1 MLTRA
6 AKWYLRKQH
15 PRTGDGWSEWFK
27 QVLSLAPVSYS
38 ATAARELPAVAG
50 GVRLLSNTVATLPL
64 EVFRRGSDDA
74 LPENDPEVMLVTRR
88 WAPGGYETRG
98 RALRRLVAS
107 DVLHGFGAA
116 YVLRDGRRIERII
129 PLDPA
134 RLTRENRSG
143 RVLYRYDT
151 GTATGLVP
159 PHPEREDLIV
169 VEYEPPLDGVKFVS
183 PFRDSWPAIRAG
195 IAANRWAGRYFDR
208 GAQPEM
214 VVQPTADVKSSM
226 TEARRDLV
234 RQLSQMRG
242 DGERFMFA
250 PGGYSVSPIGNSARE
265 ADLLGMRRY
274 AVEEVARVTQIPPIL
289 LQDLSRSTY
298 ANFTTAMT
306 AFGLRAAELADTVAE
321 EMSAILWPDGS
332 RLCRF
337 DTEQITKQ
345 PMRERYEAY
354 KLALDAGWKSVN
366 QVREMEGDEPL
377 AGEEWDIPRRGGM
390 TPGGQDAGTRS
401 GEAPGDPARRNGKA
415 SAGRLEA
422 ADYDALGSA
431 SD

>member
-6 AKWYLRKQH
+6 AKWYLRRKH
-15 PRTGDGWSEWFK
+15 PETGDGWSAWLQ

-38 ATAARELPAVAG
+38 PAAARELPAVAG
-50 GVRLLSNTVATLPL
+50 GVRLLANTVATLPL
-64 EVFRRGSDDA
+64 AVYRRGSDDA

-134 RLTRENRSG
+134 RLTRQNRSG

-214 VVQPTADVKSSM
+214 VVQPTADVKTSM
-226 TEARRDLV
+226 TDARRDLV
-234 RQLSQMRG
+234 RQLSQMRA
-242 DGERFMFA
+242 DGERFLFA
-250 PGGYSVSPIGNSARE
+250 PGGYSVTSIGNSARE
-265 ADLLGMRRY
+265 ADLLAMRRY
-274 AVEEVARVTQIPPIL
+274 GNEEAARIIQIAPIL

-298 ANFTTAMT
+298 ANFGAAML
-306 AFGLRAAELADTVAE
+306 AFGIRAAELANTFAE

-337 DTEQITKQ
+337 DTEGIIKA

-354 KLALDAGWKSVN
+354 KLALDSGWKSVN

-377 AGEEWDIPRRGGM
+377 VGAEWDVPFRGGM
-390 TPGGQDAGTRS
+390 TPGGQNEGTR
-401 GEAPGDPARRNGKA
+401 GT
-415 SAGRLEA
+415 L
-422 ADYDALGSA
+422 
-431 SD
+431 